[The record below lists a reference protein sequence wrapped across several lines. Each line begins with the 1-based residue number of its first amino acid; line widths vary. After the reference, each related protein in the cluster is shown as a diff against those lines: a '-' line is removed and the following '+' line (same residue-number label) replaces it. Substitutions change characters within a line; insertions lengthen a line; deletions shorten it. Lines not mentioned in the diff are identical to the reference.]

1 MKSHSQIFSFFIFI
15 LLIILPSCTVEKRIY
30 TNGYKID
37 WKFSNNS
44 ISNQKEHKIIEKG
57 VKAITQLNAV
67 DTEMSV
73 ISSSENQEDTTDRIS
88 TNEVLIYNLIEQE
101 INTESYPKKEVKNET
116 EIIKKSAVKS
126 KLKKLKAADTDSDKQ
141 LNALALVAFIISII
155 SIIFL
160 FPALISILM
169 AAFSVRQF
177 KNNPG
182 VYSGKWM
189 AIIGL
194 IFSYIICA
202 VSLLLFLVGSVF
214 FGSFYLLLAGVFLL
228 DIIISTVIIGL
239 PAR

>member
-1 MKSHSQIFSFFIFI
+1 MKSHSQIYYFLIFI

-30 TNGYKID
+30 NNGYKID
-37 WKFSNNS
+37 WRFSNNS
-44 ISNQKEHKIIEKG
+44 ISNQKEHKIIENE
-57 VKAITQLNAV
+57 VKAITQLKEI
-67 DTEMSV
+67 DKETSIMSSYKNDEV
-73 ISSSENQEDTTDRIS
+73 TSEDVAK
-88 TNEVLIYNLIEQE
+88 NEGLTYNLIKEE
-101 INTESYPKKEVKNET
+101 IILESLPKKERNKGV
-116 EIIKKSAVKS
+116 EIIKKGSL

-141 LNALALVAFIISII
+141 LNTLALVAFIISII

>member
-30 TNGYKID
+30 NNGYKID
-37 WKFSNNS
+37 WRFSNNS
-44 ISNQKEHKIIEKG
+44 ISNQKEHKIIENE
-57 VKAITQLNAV
+57 VKAITQLKEI
-67 DTEMSV
+67 DKETS
-73 ISSSENQEDTTDRIS
+73 ILSSYKNDEVTSEDVAK
-88 TNEVLIYNLIEQE
+88 NEGLTYNLIKEE
-101 INTESYPKKEVKNET
+101 IILESLPKKERNKGV
-116 EIIKKSAVKS
+116 EIIKKGSL
-126 KLKKLKAADTDSDKQ
+126 KLKKLKAVDTDSDKQ
-141 LNALALVAFIISII
+141 LNTLALVAFIISII

-228 DIIISTVIIGL
+228 DIIISTVIISL